1 MNYALFTISSIHIL
15 FSMEKFEDFSSV
27 TPPLAYH
34 HVIYDLS
41 FFRVKKMLM
50 FKLKYFGYFSF
61 DFNCNFFHKNVY
73 FFFHPNRP
81 NLMKILTLGTN
92 YGNASCY
99 HLIFLKFSF
108 LKLFEI
114 SIKIL
119 KKAQFYL

>member
-1 MNYALFTISSIHIL
+1 
-15 FSMEKFEDFSSV
+15 
-27 TPPLAYH
+27 
-34 HVIYDLS
+34 
-41 FFRVKKMLM
+41 M
-50 FKLKYFGYFSF
+50 FKKKYFGYFSF
-61 DFNCNFFHKNVY
+61 DFNCNFFSQECV

-99 HLIFLKFSF
+99 HIIFLKLSF
-108 LKLFEI
+108 LKLDLFEI

>member
-1 MNYALFTISSIHIL
+1 MNYALSTISSIHIL

-61 DFNCNFFHKNVY
+61 DFNCNFFTRMCI
-73 FFFHPNRP
+73 FFSSKSPKFDENINSWDKLWQCELLPSH
-81 NLMKILTLGTN
+81 LFKIQ
-92 YGNASCY
+92 
-99 HLIFLKFSF
+99 FS
-108 LKLFEI
+108 
-114 SIKIL
+114 
-119 KKAQFYL
+119 KAVRNIY